1 MLDPRFKAR
10 RAWEGVAR
18 VQPGLPAVAWNGG
31 LCAWSPDRVRAEAGG
46 MGWAAEFSVPAGCP
60 GKGKL
65 TFVKSPASAYL
76 IPPPE
81 QPYGV
86 GVTSLVWLQKL

>member
-1 MLDPRFKAR
+1 MFSQSCLL
-10 RAWEGVAR
+10 W
-18 VQPGLPAVAWNGG
+18 PGMDACTPGAQIGAV
-31 LCAWSPDRVRAEAGG
+31 LRLEG
-46 MGWAAEFSVPAGCP
+46 MGWAAEFSVSAGCL

-76 IPPPE
+76 ISPPE

-86 GVTSLVWLQKL
+86 GVTSLVWLKKL